1 MVCVEHHELM
11 LQTALTL
18 AQRGDTPPYRCH
30 PLANVQV
37 ESFDKGRI
45 DLPATRRSHVLDGFK
60 SAKHHRVRDTDQT
73 TPAGGFD
80 HLRIQ

>member
-11 LQTALTL
+11 LQTALTV

-37 ESFDKGRI
+37 ESLDKGRI
-45 DLPATRRSHVLDGFK
+45 DLPATRR
-60 SAKHHRVRDTDQT
+60 
-73 TPAGGFD
+73 
-80 HLRIQ
+80 